1 MLKYQTFT
9 FVLLYSCSY
18 FTRYSRRHRWQLH
31 IGRPGLQWQ
40 GRLETRAMPNLRVRQ
55 RHRYVRR
62 GDLRG
67 HDRLPQPSDSPRRVL
82 PRLPRRRYDALILT
96 HRFLSPLPWANRT
109 THIPHLKCY
118 GKILMDPQHL
128 LPWIFKCD
136 LQASSLMVIHWI
148 NFSFGS
154 WSSRP
159 KSRLKASNLIG
170 ENQRLSC

>member
-1 MLKYQTFT
+1 
-9 FVLLYSCSY
+9 
-18 FTRYSRRHRWQLH
+18 
-31 IGRPGLQWQ
+31 
-40 GRLETRAMPNLRVRQ
+40 MPNLRVRQ

-67 HDRLPQPSDSPRRVL
+67 HNRLPQPSDSPRRVL

-96 HRFLSPLPWANRT
+96 HRGVSPLPWANRT
-109 THIPHLKCY
+109 TPPHPPLKMS
-118 GKILMDPQHL
+118 GKILMDPQHS
-128 LPWIFKCD
+128 LPWIFKYD

-148 NFSFGS
+148 NLSLAS

-170 ENQRLSC
+170 ENQRLVCLADY